1 MIWSASDKV
10 IYSELWPGVIGLF
23 RGQKLALQIVWKN
36 LEQSISFYVEKIFSK
51 KILLKIMVKI
61 GVTQIGLN
69 FSCQK
74 KFAL

>member
-1 MIWSASDKV
+1 MAHN
-10 IYSELWPGVIGLF
+10 LWVLYLKLF
-23 RGQKLALQIVWKN
+23 RGQKFALQIVWKN

-51 KILLKIMVKI
+51 KILLKIIVKI